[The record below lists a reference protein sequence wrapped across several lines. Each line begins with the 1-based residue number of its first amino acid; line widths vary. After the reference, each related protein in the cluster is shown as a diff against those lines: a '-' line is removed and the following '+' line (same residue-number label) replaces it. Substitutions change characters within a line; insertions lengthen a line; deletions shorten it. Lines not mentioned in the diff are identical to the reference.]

1 VIKHEPGSL
10 ARAIRWS
17 VAIVAAVVVGAI
29 GLSGTA
35 LANFPHFRDFS
46 VTTVAPTADSV
57 SLTSGQSAATLPDLL
72 FTWTEVG
79 LGNNVGVKYELRT
92 SVTATF
98 GCVNNGSKH
107 PNATNKTTVTEP
119 VGATAE
125 LTSDKNGRISGSVVV
140 PTSSVSPPAG
150 FSCPSGQTVT
160 AISATFANNTVT
172 DTANNVSATVGDIVV
187 NLGP

>member
-1 VIKHEPGSL
+1 MIKHEPGSL
-10 ARAIRWS
+10 ARVIRWS

-29 GLSGTA
+29 GLTGTA

-46 VTTVAPTADSV
+46 VTTVTTTAHSV
-57 SLTSGQSAATLPDLL
+57 SLTSGQAAGTLPDLL

-79 LGNNVGVKYELRT
+79 LGCNAGITYGLR
-92 SVTATF
+92 SDVTATF

-119 VGATAE
+119 VASTAE
-125 LTSDKNGRISGSVVV
+125 LTSDKNGSISGSVVV

-150 FSCPSGQTVT
+150 FSCPQGQTVE
-160 AISATFANNTVT
+160 ALSATFANNKVT
-172 DTANNVSATVGDIVV
+172 DTTNNVSATVGDIVV
-187 NLGP
+187 TLGP

>member
-1 VIKHEPGSL
+1 MIKHEPGSL

-29 GLSGTA
+29 GLTGTA

-46 VTTVAPTADSV
+46 VTTVTTTAHSV
-57 SLTSGQSAATLPDLL
+57 SLTSGQAAGTLPDLL
-72 FTWTEVG
+72 FTWTEAG
-79 LGNNVGVKYELRT
+79 LANNAGITYVLR
-92 SVTATF
+92 SDVTATF

-119 VGATAE
+119 VASTAE
-125 LTSDKNGRISGSVVV
+125 LTSDKNGSISGSVVV

-150 FSCPSGQTVT
+150 FSCPQGQTVE
-160 AISATFANNTVT
+160 ALSATFANNKVT
-172 DTANNVSATVGDIVV
+172 DTTNNVSATVGDIVV
-187 NLGP
+187 TLGP